1 MSSQRSRLN
10 LVIVQTLI
18 VSLMLALIGRLFYL
32 QIANTSVYQNA
43 ALSIQSRDI
52 VTPALRGAITDSS
65 GLPMAMDRPGLAI
78 TVDRSVI
85 DKQPDKGVAVLTR
98 LGKLLK
104 LQFTDLWQGTRL
116 CGELPIGSRSG
127 CWNGTRFQ
135 AIPVTK
141 QATQAQALVILE
153 NSDTYAGIGAV
164 TLPVRSYPSLAGE
177 LPVHVLGYVGG
188 VSEADL
194 NDPSKGFYRNENVGK
209 SGLEAVYDKYLR
221 GTPGVK
227 TVIVDRKE
235 SVTQTSENTKPVAGD
250 NLVTNISAPLQA
262 ATEKALDRAV
272 HNSRS
277 MGYKADSG
285 AAIVLNVKTGAVLA
299 MASWPT
305 YDPNM
310 FQKGLTVQQAKDL
323 FSDATG
329 VPALSR
335 AIQGT
340 YAPAST
346 FKALSVVAASKAG
359 YSMNASYK
367 CPSTVQIGNRV
378 FKNFEAKNEGTI
390 NMETAIA
397 VSCDTIWY
405 QIAYDQWVRDGGLT
419 PKSHL
424 NDYFFNNAKNFGVG
438 SRTGIDLPDEAAGRL
453 PNRDWKLNYWKAN
466 KNFFCDYQNR
476 AQKKDLTAYLIAIAK
491 ENCIDGYMLRAGD
504 AVNFSIGQGDT
515 LVSPLQLA
523 TMYAAIANGG
533 TLYKPEVARAI
544 VTPVGKVVKEFKPVI
559 NGKIPATSA
568 DIAFLHRALRAVAT
582 RGTAAGL
589 FANFPVSVSGKTGT
603 GQVLGRNANGTA
615 KDDTSWFASFAPSE
629 KPQYAVV
636 MMVSQGGFGAAAS
649 GGGVKDIYSALFG
662 VKGNRVDPTAAI
674 FPASGPS
681 STIPKIDTK
690 SAVSTKDAKK

>member
-1 MSSQRSRLN
+1 MF
-10 LVIVQTLI
+10 
-18 VSLMLALIGRLFYL
+18 ALFGRLFYL
-32 QIANTSVYQNA
+32 QVANSNVYQSA

-52 VTPALRGAITDSS
+52 VTPALRGAITDNM
-65 GLPMAMDRPGLAI
+65 GIPLTMDQPGLAI

-85 DKQPDKGVAVLTR
+85 DKQKDKGVAVLTR
-98 LGKLLK
+98 LATLLK
-104 LQFTDLWQGTRL
+104 LQYADLWQGTRL

-153 NSDTYAGIGAV
+153 NSDIYAGINAE
-164 TLPVRSYPSLAGE
+164 TLPVRSYPSIYGE
-177 LPVHVLGYVGG
+177 SPVHVLGYVGG
-188 VSEADL
+188 VSETDL
-194 NDPSKGFYRNENVGK
+194 SDPTKGFYRNENVGK
-209 SGLEAVYDKYLR
+209 SGLELMYDKYLR
-221 GTPGVK
+221 GTPGIK

-235 SVTQTSENTKPVAGD
+235 SVTQTSENSKPVAGD
-250 NLVTNISAPLQA
+250 NVVTNISAPLQA

-272 HNSRS
+272 RTSRS
-277 MGYKADSG
+277 QGYRADSG

-323 FSDATG
+323 FSESTG

-346 FKALSVVAASKAG
+346 FKALSVVAATKAG
-359 YSMNASYK
+359 YNMNASYK
-367 CPSTVQIGNRV
+367 CPATVQIGNRE
-378 FKNFEAKNEGTI
+378 FKNFEVKDEGSI

-405 QIAYDQWVRDGGLT
+405 QIAYDEWVRDGGLR
-419 PKSHL
+419 PKSGAH
-424 NDYFFNNAKNFGVG
+424 DYFFENAKAFGVG
-438 SRTGIDLPDEAAGRL
+438 KKTGIDLPDEASGRL
-453 PNRDWKLNYWKAN
+453 PDRIWKTNYWKAN
-466 KNFFCDYQNR
+466 KDFYCNYLQK
-476 AQKKDLTAYLIAIAK
+476 AQKKDLTPYLEAIAK

-533 TLYKPEVARAI
+533 TLWKPEVARAI
-544 VTPVGKVVKEFKPVI
+544 VSPSGKVLKEFTPSV
-559 NGKIPATSA
+559 NGKIPATAS
-568 DIAFLHRALRAVAT
+568 DLEFLHRALRAVAT

-589 FANFPVSVSGKTGT
+589 FANFPVQISGKTGT
-603 GQVLGRNANGTA
+603 GQVLGRNANGSA
-615 KDDTSWFASFAPSE
+615 KDDTSWFASYAPSNN
-629 KPQYAVV
+629 PQYAVV

-662 VKGNRVDPTAAI
+662 VKGGTVDPAAAI
-674 FPASGPS
+674 FPATGPTS
-681 STIPKIDTK
+681 SIPKIDTN
-690 SAVSTKDAKK
+690 AVSAKKAMKK